1 MSVQDSSHSKT
12 TCSRSATQ
20 CWQSITC
27 YIIISTSMYLHLSDD
42 EYTEAPVSMYFNTK
56 HCVPLRITPKQK
68 GKSVSCSCSFRIGSI
83 VQSGYIDHMHTS
95 PHLCNV
101 LSQDRFCWSWSELDC
116 PVRGGGLVGS
126 YVCCHHT
133 SHETLAFLL
142 DYYRLGM
149 SQFVL
154 GSTWVLSDIRNHCPV
169 TDNLTFAQI
178 VF

>member
-1 MSVQDSSHSKT
+1 MSVQDSSHNKP

-56 HCVPLRITPKQK
+56 HCSFENHIQAK
-68 GKSVSCSCSFRIGSI
+68 GKESI

-101 LSQDRFCWSWSELDC
+101 LSQDRFCQSWSELDC
-116 PVRGGGLVGS
+116 PFRGGGLVGS

-133 SHETLAFLL
+133 CLTRPWLSYWTIIDLEWANLFWGLHE
-142 DYYRLGM
+142 YWVI
-149 SQFVL
+149 FVITAL
-154 GSTWVLSDIRNHCPV
+154 
-169 TDNLTFAQI
+169 
-178 VF
+178 

>member
-1 MSVQDSSHSKT
+1 MSMQDSSHNKT

-101 LSQDRFCWSWSELDC
+101 LSQDRFCQSWSELDC

-133 SHETLAFLL
+133 CLTRPWLSYWTIIDLEWANLFWGLHEYWVT
-142 DYYRLGM
+142 
-149 SQFVL
+149 FVITAL
-154 GSTWVLSDIRNHCPV
+154 
-169 TDNLTFAQI
+169 
-178 VF
+178 